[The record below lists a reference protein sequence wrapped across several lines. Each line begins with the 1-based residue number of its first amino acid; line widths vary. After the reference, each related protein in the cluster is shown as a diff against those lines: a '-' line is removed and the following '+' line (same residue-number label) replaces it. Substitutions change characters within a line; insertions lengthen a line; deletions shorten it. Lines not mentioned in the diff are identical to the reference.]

1 MEDFD
6 DDVEYIIRRMNLT
19 ALMGQTKYVD
29 NPSSPDPDSR
39 SSRELRIASYFSML
53 TGDTKRRL
61 YELFKVDFEMF
72 GYDGRKYLR

>member
-6 DDVEYIIRRMNLT
+6 DDVEYIIRRTNLT

-29 NPSSPDPDSR
+29 NPSSPNPGSR
-39 SSRELRIASYFSML
+39 SRESRIASYFSML
-53 TGDTKRRL
+53 TGDTKKRL